1 MTKSRLCTA
10 YQLQLLYEDSGRK
23 TPHTVKITDVRMIQM
38 LESVDENLKVT
49 TANALRVLKD
59 ICTEQE
65 DRQRI
70 IAKEQKVKK

>member
-1 MTKSRLCTA
+1 MKI
-10 YQLQLLYEDSGRK
+10 QEGK
-23 TPHTVKITDVRMIQM
+23 HPHTVKITEVRMIQM